1 MTVFWSFRS
10 SHPEEFYKIENLK
23 NFAIFREKHFCWSPW
38 SSVSFPNVSKSIFF
52 IEHLQGTAIGTF
64 IEYLTSLTH
73 SLTGRIIYHFIFFSF
88 FDNYQHK
95 WECFFGKIVYK
106 MSDEWYI
113 EWQRVIT
120 SDNEWQRL
128 VQRVTTTD
136 SEWQRLITKENEWL
150 FRPIFFFFERS
161 LLISTLKRTL

>member
-38 SSVSFPNVSKSIFF
+38 SSASFPNVSKSIFF

-113 EWQRVIT
+113 EWQRMATIGTT
-120 SDNEWQRL
+120 SDNDWQRM
-128 VQRVTTTD
+128 TATD
-136 SEWQRLITKENEWL
+136 NEGKWVVVSAN
-150 FRPIFFFFERS
+150 FFFFSRGAF
-161 LLISTLKRTL
+161 